1 MGKTRHAMK
10 NCILYIKL
18 QTLLDVCSCKSYMSV
33 QHNVQKNFHVTTVG
47 HGFAFTPIELIQR
60 LQLDTF
66 FGEIQHTF
74 YELSNPIKSLS
85 MIDYRRIMA
94 EILPIGVKLH
104 PINQSIND

>member
-1 MGKTRHAMK
+1 M
-10 NCILYIKL
+10 
-18 QTLLDVCSCKSYMSV
+18 
-33 QHNVQKNFHVTTVG
+33 TTVG

-85 MIDYRRIMA
+85 MIDYRRYMA
-94 EILPIGVKLH
+94 EILPIRRKT
-104 PINQSIND
+104 PSNQSIND